1 MPIRDERSVSARRV
15 TSSGG
20 RIVLFAAVLTM
31 VSVAWAAAPADEAE
45 PQAGEALAQAED
57 GLEDL
62 DSDPASPADEGA
74 EADTPS
80 DTVAPPI
87 ETMDEPRGSRTTP
100 TAPAASQGEGEGGA
114 RRDANYVLRLRELE
128 DQLNDLKEEIFRSKS
143 RLVLLRERVLG
154 TRIGGAQAVLTHVND
169 MSATFTLERAVYILD
184 GQQLFVAD
192 NDDGELDDREEIEL
206 YNGAIVPGTH
216 NVGVELELVGN
227 GFGLFTY
234 LEGYRVR
241 LRSSSVFI
249 AEDGKVVDLRIVA
262 FEQGGINQPM
272 EERPAVRFEL
282 ELVDNVVAEE

>member
-1 MPIRDERSVSARRV
+1 
-15 TSSGG
+15 
-20 RIVLFAAVLTM
+20 VLFAAVLMM
-31 VSVAWAAAPADEAE
+31 VSAAWAAAPADEARPAAGGE
-45 PQAGEALAQAED
+45 VAQAGD

-62 DSDPASPADEGA
+62 DADPMGSGEGEGDDEPEPVEPARD
-74 EADTPS
+74 DTP
-80 DTVAPPI
+80 AI
-87 ETMDEPRGSRTTP
+87 ETINDSGSRRE
-100 TAPAASQGEGEGGA
+100 APAASQGEGEGGA

-192 NDDGELDDREEIEL
+192 NDDGELDDREEIEI